1 MKLTMNPAADRRVGG
16 HGKAFQD
23 KSKPKDIRS
32 SNIQA
37 AKCMHES

>member
-1 MKLTMNPAADRRVGG
+1 MKLTGITAGEGRRTGG
-16 HGKAFQD
+16 FGKAFQD

-37 AKCMHES
+37 AKGN